1 MNKSIVCGVL
11 VKKEDKFLL
20 VKKQP
25 NVGPFANT
33 WTGPGGH
40 VEEGETLDEC
50 VVRELYEETG
60 IKASNYRR
68 LGFDDVVTE
77 NHSGEMVHMI
87 VLAYLAD
94 YAEGD
99 VIFRD
104 GELAEYRWVTYEEA
118 QLLPLS
124 PTAKYFFELANST
137 DLIRK

>member
-11 VKKEDKFLL
+11 VRKGDKFLL
-20 VKKQP
+20 VKKQQNIGPYP
-25 NVGPFANT
+25 NM

-60 IKASNYRR
+60 IKARNYQR

-77 NHSGEMVHMI
+77 NHSGEMVNMI
-87 VLAYLAD
+87 TLAYLAD
-94 YAEGD
+94 YAEGE
-99 VIFRD
+99 VVFGD

-118 QLLPLS
+118 QSLSLS
-124 PTAKYFFELANST
+124 PTAKYFFELAHQHMS
-137 DLIRK
+137 KV